1 MQYDSKTKH
10 AQVLK
15 VLPFRDKTSL
25 PIQLQ
30 ERRSYKSVNVCE
42 HNKVR
47 QFTD

>member
-15 VLPFRDKTSL
+15 VLSFRDKTSL

-30 ERRSYKSVNVCE
+30 ERRSYQPVDVSK